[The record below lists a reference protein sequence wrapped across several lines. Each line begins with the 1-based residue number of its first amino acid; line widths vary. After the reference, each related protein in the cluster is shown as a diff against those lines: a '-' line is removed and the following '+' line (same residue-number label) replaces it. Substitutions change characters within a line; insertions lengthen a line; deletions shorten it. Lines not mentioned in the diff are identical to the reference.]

1 MQPVF
6 VRCALRKRLRRL
18 SALRPAHPEK
28 STHPVRKALTKAH
41 RDALAQAYRFGGS
54 GAPESRKQHAF
65 SGLPLRTIPKFS
77 ALCIACAASPQRR
90 FCAAPVS
97 APRGA
102 GRAVPQA
109 HSVLR
114 IAADKTKGQTFPPA
128 RGVFD
133 GGSQS
138 PSGRARSCRS
148 FSCASA
154 CRFCWFYDSIRVQVY
169 QLAESTNLY
178 KYIW

>member
-1 MQPVF
+1 MPCTAGF
-6 VRCALRKRLRRL
+6 CALCPPQVPAPPL
-18 SALRPAHPEK
+18 SPSPCASGKSTRPA
-28 STHPVRKALTKAH
+28 RKALTKAH
-41 RDALAQAYRFGGS
+41 RDALAQVCRFGGS
-54 GAPESRKQHAF
+54 GAPESRKQRAF
-65 SGLPLRTIPKFS
+65 SGLSLRTIPKFS
-77 ALCIACAASPQRR
+77 AVCTACAASPQRR

-109 HSVLR
+109 CSVLR

-133 GGSQS
+133 GGNQS

-154 CRFCWFYDSIRVQVY
+154 CTSSGKS
-169 QLAESTNLY
+169 LSTLFARNRY
-178 KYIW
+178 

>member
-1 MQPVF
+1 MPCAAGF
-6 VRCALRKRLRRL
+6 CALCPPQVPAPPL
-18 SALRPAHPEK
+18 SPSPCASGKKYPPGTESADKGAQGR
-28 STHPVRKALTKAH
+28 SV
-41 RDALAQAYRFGGS
+41 QAYRFGGS
-54 GAPESRKQHAF
+54 GAPESRKQRAF
-65 SGLPLRTIPKFS
+65 SGLSLRTIPKFS
-77 ALCIACAASPQRR
+77 AVCTACAASPQRR

-109 HSVLR
+109 CSVLR
-114 IAADKTKGQTFPPA
+114 TAEDKTKGQTFPPA

-133 GGSQS
+133 GGNQS

-154 CRFCWFYDSIRVQVY
+154 CSSSVKSLSSLSAV
-169 QLAESTNLY
+169 N
-178 KYIW
+178 